1 MSCSGGFDSVVQSN
15 TALCF
20 RVSDGRPGAHDQ
32 LVPRVPCGCD
42 VITGVSGRVHFCG
55 GQIRQYGLQDAS
67 WGTTHRCASKAQEY
81 DIGFQ
86 I

>member
-20 RVSDGRPGAHDQ
+20 RVSDGRPSAHDQ
-32 LVPRVPCGCD
+32 FVPRVPCGCD

-67 WGTTHRCASKAQEY
+67 WERRTDAYRKRKST
-81 DIGFQ
+81 I
-86 I
+86 